1 MMTPKDRF
9 TLIKNKGLCIQCLYL
24 GARQHQ
30 GKHIEGKCQRDFIC
44 QHPLHQQYPVK
55 KHVLTCEEH
64 KDSQDKQALLET
76 YRKKCI
82 FRRPDLEEFSKG
94 IKLSFHT
101 ASNNQNIN
109 QTHQSTTVE
118 DTNRSS
124 MYILQTISIDNI
136 PYTLFFDSGCGDLLC
151 RYEAVQNMGQRAVQE
166 FKGPVNLGGVGDVT
180 TKSDRGIYQ
189 VKIPLQ
195 NGENAA
201 ISGVCLEKI
210 TASFPS
216 YPLQG
221 EVEQDLIQASKETK
235 KRISK

>member
-1 MMTPKDRF
+1 
-9 TLIKNKGLCIQCLYL
+9 
-24 GARQHQ
+24 
-30 GKHIEGKCQRDFIC
+30 
-44 QHPLHQQYPVK
+44 
-55 KHVLTCEEH
+55 
-64 KDSQDKQALLET
+64 
-76 YRKKCI
+76 
-82 FRRPDLEEFSKG
+82 
-94 IKLSFHT
+94 
-101 ASNNQNIN
+101 
-109 QTHQSTTVE
+109 
-118 DTNRSS
+118 

-189 VKIPLQ
+189 VKIPLH